1 VIVGIPK
8 EVKVEEYRVAATP
21 MAVGVLTKA
30 GHQTLV
36 ETMAGDGSGF
46 SDEEYVEAGA
56 TMVNTAE
63 EIYNR
68 ADIIYHVKEP
78 IPDEYRLLNKGQ
90 ILFSYLHLANNE
102 ELTHALMD
110 SGVFAIAYE
119 TVELTNNS
127 LPLLSPMSEVAGR
140 LATQVAACYLWR
152 VNGGCGKLLGRAT
165 GVPPATVVI
174 LGGGTVG
181 TNAAKVALG
190 LGAHVIVIDRDV
202 SRLSALSEILHSDFE
217 TLTSNSQNV
226 ASAVKNADVVIGAA
240 LIKGCRAPILVTR
253 DMVKSM
259 RPGSVIVDV
268 AMDQGGCIETS
279 HPTSHSD
286 PVYTVHGVIHYC
298 VTNMPGIVPRTSTIA
313 LCNVTLPYVL
323 KLADLGFAEAMRS
336 DEALRKGLNVYDGK
350 VANRLLAE
358 SLGLEYYPYRP

>member
-1 VIVGIPK
+1 
-8 EVKVEEYRVAATP
+8 
-21 MAVGVLTKA
+21 
-30 GHQTLV
+30 
-36 ETMAGDGSGF
+36 
-46 SDEEYVEAGA
+46 
-56 TMVNTAE
+56 
-63 EIYNR
+63 
-68 ADIIYHVKEP
+68 
-78 IPDEYRLLNKGQ
+78 
-90 ILFSYLHLANNE
+90 
-102 ELTHALMD
+102 
-110 SGVFAIAYE
+110 
-119 TVELTNNS
+119 
-127 LPLLSPMSEVAGR
+127 MSEVAGR
-140 LATQVAACYLWR
+140 LASQVAACYLWR

-190 LGAHVIVIDRDV
+190 LGAHVIIIDRDV
-202 SRLSALSEILHSDFE
+202 SRLSALNEILHSDFE

-226 ASAVKNADVVIGAA
+226 AGAVKNADVVIGAA

-286 PVYTVHGVIHYC
+286 PVYTVDGVIHYC

-336 DEALRKGLNVYDGK
+336 DEALCKGLNVYDGK
-350 VANRLLAE
+350 VANRLIAE